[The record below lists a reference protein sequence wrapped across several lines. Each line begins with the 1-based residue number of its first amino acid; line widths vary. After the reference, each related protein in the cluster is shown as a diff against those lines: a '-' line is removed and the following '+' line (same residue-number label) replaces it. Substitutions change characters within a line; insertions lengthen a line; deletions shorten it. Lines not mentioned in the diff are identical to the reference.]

1 MKGFYQITTAIKDQL
16 YKDIFV
22 NTVSSGDIF
31 EIDLNKQTIFPLS
44 HIIVN
49 NATYNGNVWIFNISV
64 LCMDVVD
71 FSKTEQTDQFLTN
84 DNEQDVLHTQLMV
97 INRLLEVLRRGSLFD
112 DLYQLQGTPNCE
124 PFVDRFENKI
134 AGWTVTFDVMVAN
147 EMTSCEDE
155 C

>member
-1 MKGFYQITTAIKDQL
+1 MKGFYQITTAIKEQL
-16 YKDIFV
+16 QKDIFV

-49 NATYNGNVWIFNISV
+49 NAQYNNNVWIFNMSV

-97 INRLLEVLRRGSLFD
+97 INRLLEVLRRGNLFD

-134 AGWTVTFDVMVAN
+134 AGWTVTFDVIVSN
-147 EMTSCEDE
+147 EMTSCENE

>member
-1 MKGFYQITTAIKDQL
+1 MKGFYQVTTAIKDQL

-31 EIDLNKQTIFPLS
+31 EIYLNKQTIFPLS

-49 NATYNGNVWIFNISV
+49 NATYNGNTWLFNISV

-147 EMTSCEDE
+147 EMTSCENE

>member
-49 NATYNGNVWIFNISV
+49 NATYNGNTWLFNISV

-97 INRLLEVLRRGSLFD
+97 INRLLEVLRRGTLYD

-147 EMTSCEDE
+147 EMTSCENE

>member
-1 MKGFYQITTAIKDQL
+1 MKGFYQVTTAIKDQL

-49 NATYNGNVWIFNISV
+49 NATYNGNTWLFNISV

-97 INRLLEVLRRGSLFD
+97 INRLLEVLRRGSLYD

-134 AGWTVTFDVMVAN
+134 AGWTVTFDVIVAN

>member
-1 MKGFYQITTAIKDQL
+1 MKGFYQITTTIKDQL
-16 YKDIFV
+16 YKDAFV

-49 NATYNGNVWIFNISV
+49 NATYNGNTWLFNISV

-71 FSKTEQTDQFLTN
+71 FSKTENTDQFLTN

-134 AGWTVTFDVMVAN
+134 AGWTVTFDVMVSN
-147 EMTSCEDE
+147 EMTSCEND

>member
-1 MKGFYQITTAIKDQL
+1 MKGFYQVTTAIKDQL
-16 YKDIFV
+16 YKDVFV

-49 NATYNGNVWIFNISV
+49 NATYNGNTWLFNISV

-97 INRLLEVLRRGSLFD
+97 INRLLEVLRRGSLYD

-147 EMTSCEDE
+147 EMTSCENE

>member
-16 YKDIFV
+16 YKDAFV

-49 NATYNGNVWIFNISV
+49 NATYNNNTWIFNISV
-64 LCMDVVD
+64 LCMDIVD

-134 AGWTVTFDVMVAN
+134 AGWTVTFDVIVAN

>member
-16 YKDIFV
+16 YKDVFV

-49 NATYNGNVWIFNISV
+49 NAQYNGNVWIFNISV

-134 AGWTVTFDVMVAN
+134 AGWTVTFDVVVAN
-147 EMTSCEDE
+147 EMTSCENE

>member
-1 MKGFYQITTAIKDQL
+1 MKGFYQVTTAIKDQL
-16 YKDIFV
+16 YKDVFV

-49 NATYNGNVWIFNISV
+49 NATYNGNTWLFNISV

-147 EMTSCEDE
+147 EMTSCENE

>member
-1 MKGFYQITTAIKDQL
+1 MKGFYQVTTAIKDQL

-49 NATYNGNVWIFNISV
+49 NATYNGNTWLFNISV

-71 FSKTEQTDQFLTN
+71 FSKTEQIDQFLTN

-147 EMTSCEDE
+147 EMTSCENE

>member
-16 YKDIFV
+16 YKDAFV

-49 NATYNGNVWIFNISV
+49 NATYNNNTWIFNISV

>member
-1 MKGFYQITTAIKDQL
+1 MKGFYQVTTAIKDQL
-16 YKDIFV
+16 YKDVFV

-49 NATYNGNVWIFNISV
+49 NATYNNNTWLFNISV

-97 INRLLEVLRRGSLFD
+97 INRLLEVLRRGSLND
-112 DLYQLQGTPNCE
+112 AGYELSGTPNCE
-124 PFVDRFENKI
+124 PFVDRFENMI

-147 EMTSCEDE
+147 EMTSCENE

>member
-49 NATYNGNVWIFNISV
+49 NATYNGNTWLFNISV

-97 INRLLEVLRRGSLFD
+97 INRLLEVLRRGTLFD

-147 EMTSCEDE
+147 EMTSCENE

>member
-1 MKGFYQITTAIKDQL
+1 MKGFYQVTTAIKDQL

-49 NATYNGNVWIFNISV
+49 NATYNGNTWLFNISV

-97 INRLLEVLRRGSLFD
+97 INRLLEVLRRGSLYD

-147 EMTSCEDE
+147 EMTSCENE

>member
-16 YKDIFV
+16 YKDVFV

-49 NATYNGNVWIFNISV
+49 NAQYNGNVWIFNISV

-134 AGWTVTFDVMVAN
+134 AGWTVTFDVMVSN
-147 EMTSCEDE
+147 EMTSCENE

>member
-1 MKGFYQITTAIKDQL
+1 MKGFYQVTTAIKDQL

-22 NTVSSGDIF
+22 NTVSTGDIF

-49 NATYNGNVWIFNISV
+49 NATYNGNVWLFNISV

-97 INRLLEVLRRGSLFD
+97 INRLLEVLRRGALNDAGYELS
-112 DLYQLQGTPNCE
+112 GTPNCE
-124 PFVDRFENKI
+124 PFTDRFENRI

>member
-1 MKGFYQITTAIKDQL
+1 MKGFYQVTTAIKDQL
-16 YKDIFV
+16 YKDVFV

-49 NATYNGNVWIFNISV
+49 NATYNGNTWLFNISV

-71 FSKTEQTDQFLTN
+71 FSKTEQIDQFLTN

-147 EMTSCEDE
+147 EMTSCENE

>member
-16 YKDIFV
+16 YKDVFV

-49 NATYNGNVWIFNISV
+49 NATYNGNTWLFNISV

>member
-16 YKDIFV
+16 YKDAFV

-49 NATYNGNVWIFNISV
+49 NAQYNGNTWLFNISV

-71 FSKTEQTDQFLTN
+71 FSKTENNDQFLTN

-97 INRLLEVLRRGSLFD
+97 INRLLEVLRRGSLYD
-112 DLYQLQGTPNCE
+112 DLYQLEGAPNCE

-134 AGWTVTFDVMVAN
+134 AGWTVTFDVIVSN
-147 EMTSCEDE
+147 EMTSCENE

>member
-16 YKDIFV
+16 YKDVFV

-49 NATYNGNVWIFNISV
+49 NATYNANTWLFNISV

-97 INRLLEVLRRGSLFD
+97 INRLLEVLRRGSLYD

>member
-16 YKDIFV
+16 YKDAFV
-22 NTVSSGDIF
+22 NTVSTGDIF

-71 FSKTEQTDQFLTN
+71 ISKTEVTDQFFTN
-84 DNEQDVLHTQLMV
+84 DNEQDVLHTQLIV
-97 INRLLEVLRRGSLFD
+97 INRLLEVIRRGSLYD
-112 DLYQLQGTPNCE
+112 DGYQLTGTPNCE
-124 PFVDRFENKI
+124 PFTERFENRI
-134 AGWTVTFDVMVAN
+134 AGWTVTFDVMVSN
-147 EMTSCEDE
+147 EMTGCDNAE
-155 C
+155 

>member
-16 YKDIFV
+16 YKDVFV

-49 NATYNGNVWIFNISV
+49 NAQYNGNTWLFNISV

-71 FSKTEQTDQFLTN
+71 FSKTENTDQFLTN

-97 INRLLEVLRRGSLFD
+97 INRLLEVLRRGSLYD
-112 DLYQLQGTPNCE
+112 DLYQLEGTPNCE

-134 AGWTVTFDVMVAN
+134 AGWTVTFDVIVSN
-147 EMTSCEDE
+147 EMTSCENE

>member
-22 NTVSSGDIF
+22 NTVSAGDIF
-31 EIDLNKQTIFPLS
+31 EVDLNKQTIFPLS

-49 NATYNGNVWIFNISV
+49 NAQYNGNTWVFNISV

-71 FSKTEQTDQFLTN
+71 FSKTEQIDQFVTN

-97 INRLLEVLRRGSLFD
+97 INRLLEVLRRGTLYD

-124 PFVDRFENKI
+124 PFTDRFENRI

-147 EMTSCEDE
+147 EMTSCDNE

>member
-1 MKGFYQITTAIKDQL
+1 
-16 YKDIFV
+16 
-22 NTVSSGDIF
+22 
-31 EIDLNKQTIFPLS
+31 
-44 HIIVN
+44 
-49 NATYNGNVWIFNISV
+49 
-64 LCMDVVD
+64 MDVVD

-97 INRLLEVLRRGSLFD
+97 INRLLEVLRRGTLYD

>member
-1 MKGFYQITTAIKDQL
+1 MKGFYQVTTAIKDQL
-16 YKDIFV
+16 YKDVFV

-49 NATYNGNVWIFNISV
+49 NATYNNNVWLFNISV

-134 AGWTVTFDVMVAN
+134 AGWTVTFDVIVAN
-147 EMTSCEDE
+147 EMTSCENE

>member
-49 NATYNGNVWIFNISV
+49 NATYNGNTWVFNISV

-97 INRLLEVLRRGSLFD
+97 INRLLEVLRRGDLYT

-147 EMTSCEDE
+147 EMTSCDNE

>member
-49 NATYNGNVWIFNISV
+49 NATYNGNTWLFNISV

-134 AGWTVTFDVMVAN
+134 AGWTVTFDVIVAN
-147 EMTSCEDE
+147 EMTSCENE

>member
-1 MKGFYQITTAIKDQL
+1 MKGFYQITTTIKDQL
-16 YKDIFV
+16 YKDAFV

-49 NATYNGNVWIFNISV
+49 NATYNGNTWLFNISV

-97 INRLLEVLRRGSLFD
+97 INRLLEVLRRGSLYD

-147 EMTSCEDE
+147 EMTSCEDD

>member
-16 YKDIFV
+16 YKDAFV

-49 NATYNGNVWIFNISV
+49 NAQYNNNVWIFNISV

-71 FSKTEQTDQFLTN
+71 FSKTENTDQFLTN

-97 INRLLEVLRRGSLFD
+97 INRLLEVLRRGVLND
-112 DLYQLQGTPNCE
+112 EGYELNGTPNCE

-147 EMTSCEDE
+147 EMTSCDE

>member
-1 MKGFYQITTAIKDQL
+1 MRGFYQITTTIKDQL
-16 YKDIFV
+16 YKDAFV

-49 NATYNGNVWIFNISV
+49 NATYNGNTWLFNISV

-71 FSKTEQTDQFLTN
+71 FSKTEQTNQFLTN

-134 AGWTVTFDVMVAN
+134 AGWTVTFDVMVSN

>member
-1 MKGFYQITTAIKDQL
+1 MKGFYQITTTIKDQL
-16 YKDIFV
+16 YKDAFV

-49 NATYNGNVWIFNISV
+49 NATYNGNTWLFNISV

-147 EMTSCEDE
+147 EMTSCEDD

>member
-1 MKGFYQITTAIKDQL
+1 MKGFYQITTTIKDQL
-16 YKDIFV
+16 YKDAFV

-49 NATYNGNVWIFNISV
+49 NATYNGNTWLFNISV

-71 FSKTEQTDQFLTN
+71 FCKTEQTDQFLTN

-112 DLYQLQGTPNCE
+112 DLYQLQGTSNCE

-147 EMTSCEDE
+147 EMTSCEDD

>member
-1 MKGFYQITTAIKDQL
+1 MKGFYQITTTIKDQL
-16 YKDIFV
+16 YKDAFV

-49 NATYNGNVWIFNISV
+49 NATYNVNTWLFNMSV

-147 EMTSCEDE
+147 EMTSCEDD

>member
-49 NATYNGNVWIFNISV
+49 NATYNGNTWLFNISV

-134 AGWTVTFDVMVAN
+134 AGWTVTFDVMVSN
-147 EMTSCEDE
+147 EMTSCEDD

>member
-49 NATYNGNVWIFNISV
+49 NATYNGNTWIFNISV

-97 INRLLEVLRRGSLFD
+97 INRLLEVLRRGDLYT

-134 AGWTVTFDVMVAN
+134 AGWTVTFDVMVSN
-147 EMTSCEDE
+147 EMTSCDNE